1 MAAFCRNCGSP
12 LTDGQA
18 FCVTC
23 GTRVGDV
30 AQSAAAPPVAQPP
43 APPSFRATAPPPSQ
57 ANPTAYSASA
67 QLVPPAKTGMSPLV
81 KILIA
86 VVMIFVVFGVF
97 AAAAM
102 MYVGHRIHQKAQE
115 YGLARSP
122 EEMSE
127 SRAELRRID
136 GCSLLSKADVSQAV
150 KMDVVRAE
158 SDRSDTPGCAYSVSG
173 DAADLTAKHIT
184 AMHKGELNKLQQEN
198 VENFGKTIFHGTDA
212 ASSLNNEHPGE
223 APVFSFSIDNTA
235 AQLQMRLN
243 KATLGRMGP
252 AITPGIPNL
261 GDEAFDAAGAML
273 FIRKGDKVVRIMY
286 MTCPCSLED
295 ILPLARKIVDGI

>member
-1 MAAFCRNCGSP
+1 MAGFCRNCGSP
-12 LTDGQA
+12 LADGQG
-18 FCVTC
+18 FCVKC

-30 AQSAAAPPVAQPP
+30 SQP
-43 APPSFRATAPPPSQ
+43 AATAPPQQPVQPPLQ
-57 ANPTAYSASA
+57 ASPAAYSA
-67 QLVPPAKTGMSPLV
+67 PPPSVAPVKTGMSPLV

-86 VVMIFVVFGVF
+86 VVIIFVVFGVF

-115 YGLARSP
+115 YGLTRSP
-122 EEMSE
+122 EESRE

-136 GCSLLSKADVSQAV
+136 GCALLSKADVGQAV
-150 KMDVVRAE
+150 KMEVVRAE
-158 SDRSDTPGCAYSVSG
+158 SDRSDTPGCSYSVAG

-184 AMHKGELNKLQQEN
+184 AMHKKELNKSQQEN

-212 ASSLNNEHPGE
+212 GSSLNNEHPGE
-223 APVFSFSIDNTA
+223 APVFSFSIDNNA

-243 KATLGRMGP
+243 KATLGSMGP
-252 AITPGIPNL
+252 AITPEIPNL

-273 FIRKGDKVVRIMY
+273 FVRKGDKVVRIMY

>member
-12 LTDGQA
+12 LADGQA
-18 FCVTC
+18 FCVKC
-23 GTRVGDV
+23 GTRIGDV
-30 AQSAAAPPVAQPP
+30 AQSAAAPPPAQSP
-43 APPSFRATAPPPSQ
+43 APPSFQ
-57 ANPTAYSASA
+57 ASA
-67 QLVPPAKTGMSPLV
+67 PAQAVPPAKTGMSPLV
-81 KILIA
+81 KILVAI
-86 VVMIFVVFGVF
+86 VMIFVVFGVF

-102 MYVGHRIHQKAQE
+102 MYIGHRIHQKAQE
-115 YGLARSP
+115 YGLTRSP
-122 EEMSE
+122 EEMSD
-127 SRAELRRID
+127 SRAQLRRID

-150 KMDVVRAE
+150 KMDVIRAE

-184 AMHKGELNKLQQEN
+184 AMHKGELNKSQQEN
-198 VENFGKTIFHGTDA
+198 VENFGKTIFHGTGA
-212 ASSLNNEHPGE
+212 ASSLNNEQPGE
-223 APVFSFSIDNTA
+223 APVFSFSIDNNA

-252 AITPGIPNL
+252 AITPEIPNL

-273 FIRKGDKVVRIMY
+273 FVRKGDKVVRIMY
-286 MTCPCSLED
+286 MTCPCGLED